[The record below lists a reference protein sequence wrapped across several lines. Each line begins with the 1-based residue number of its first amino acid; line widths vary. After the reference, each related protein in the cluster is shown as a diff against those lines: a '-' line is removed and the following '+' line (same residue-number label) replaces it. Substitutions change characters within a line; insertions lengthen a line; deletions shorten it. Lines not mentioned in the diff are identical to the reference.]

1 QGPADFSGLLAQPG
15 EHHLGGIAAGGQD
28 PLQFAHRNNIKTRA
42 QAGQYVQNRQV
53 GVGFDGETDQMGKV
67 SQSFVIGQ
75 VMLFQGGAGVDI
87 ARAAVLAGNLA
98 DRYVLG
104 KQLAVSVLEMI
115 HGEAHSDGSWSSTG
129 FWLVALSPSCCWGE
143 AWSRVAGGGRYR
155 SPFCPQPDSR
165 TSRLPRAAATR

>member
-1 QGPADFSGLLAQPG
+1 MLSITPLLLLIIICLIFYFLFHLFSFFFFFLMIRRP
-15 EHHLGGIAAGGQD
+15 
-28 PLQFAHRNNIKTRA
+28 PRST
-42 QAGQYVQNRQV
+42 
-53 GVGFDGETDQMGKV
+53 
-67 SQSFVIGQ
+67 
-75 VMLFQGGAGVDI
+75 LFPYTTLF
-87 ARAAVLAGNLA
+87 RS
-98 DRYVLG
+98 VLG

-143 AWSRVAGGGRYR
+143 AWSRVAGGRYR